1 MPRPSLIG
9 GCGHLCPIRPSPRR
23 PQWSP
28 TYNWASVAFS
38 NNLRLPTECFKMK
51 FSLSNFKKQTKKQTF
66 LFAVCYW
73 TKKGNSIKV
82 RYYSILSSAHFWWR
96 THPKGVCVGGGEWW
110 WQTGR
115 GHWASRLFIVLQEK
129 AFQSTA
135 TSILRYNPLP
145 PPLSLL
151 VICVCFFFCVCL
163 SFAERDRKKEKERKQ
178 NSLSGGG
185 SFLTLF
191 TCAYGVRWRDNLYD
205 HRHTCR
211 AWK

>member
-96 THPKGVCVGGGEWW
+96 THPKGVGGGEMMMTNRAGSLSIKAFYCTTRESVPVDCNFYFTI
-110 WQTGR
+110 QSPPPPHPLSSRHLCLLLFLCLSVICRERPEKRKRKKTKFFVGR
-115 GHWASRLFIVLQEK
+115 GF
-129 AFQSTA
+129 
-135 TSILRYNPLP
+135 
-145 PPLSLL
+145 LSNFVYLC
-151 VICVCFFFCVCL
+151 IRC
-163 SFAERDRKKEKERKQ
+163 SMKR
-178 NSLSGGG
+178 
-185 SFLTLF
+185 
-191 TCAYGVRWRDNLYD
+191 
-205 HRHTCR
+205 
-211 AWK
+211 

>member
-51 FSLSNFKKQTKKQTF
+51 FSLSNFKKKTKNKHFYSPSATERKKEIQLRSDIIQFF
-66 LFAVCYW
+66 LALIFD
-73 TKKGNSIKV
+73 GGHIQKV
-82 RYYSILSSAHFWWR
+82 W
-96 THPKGVCVGGGEWW
+96 GGGKWW